1 MFFQQLLGS
10 YCFLSGDVP
19 TVQETIGTS
28 NTNGITVGESVSL
41 TCTATSHANPVA
53 PLAYSW
59 TKGGVTIS
67 GETSSSLT
75 ISSAVTTDSGE
86 YKCIATED
94 ITGGQSTTSTG
105 ISITVI
111 GEYRIRHFTA

>member
-1 MFFQQLLGS
+1 MHLTTGTRS
-10 YCFLSGDVP
+10 SIKTGDV
-19 TVQETIGTS
+19 S
-28 NTNGITVGESVSL
+28 F

-94 ITGGQSTTSTG
+94 ITGGQSSTSSG

-111 GEYRIRHFTA
+111 GE